1 VGNLNKT
8 YDFIDNKD
16 LLHPKTVSVKTI
28 MSGNKICP
36 QNIGQCSLNRL
47 NTKLHLDIKTKDE
60 IKGYFLDNKRDMLQK
75 YLVNCFC
82 CDTTIVYKFDKGCVY
97 VINNVI
103 NKQQGETNIR
113 FDENL
118 IFSSSKTLSEW
129 NESNTIYVT
138 NNGNTNAK
146 MSLGEFQ
153 IHNNRDCIKFRF
165 NIETLVSMINNNY
178 ISNLCVNVYNL
189 KTRYNFTVE
198 KKTKMKSKLCFPSFN
213 YIGSKMKLLDYINE
227 TIYDYTG
234 KKSYDEI
241 SGFADICS
249 GTGVVAFNALR
260 GGCKSILT
268 NDIQHYAYTVSSVW
282 GTKNINIE
290 KICGLV
296 NGLNL
301 KVSEIRESDLPDENA
316 NDKFFVYSNYTE
328 GGDDKRMYLTKL
340 NGYKTD
346 ILRQSIEDLKIERI
360 ITDEEY
366 RLLLKLLLYAVSNVS
381 NIASVYGAYLKS
393 YKKSA
398 LKDLVLNVE
407 LVHSLVVADD
417 KNDINHVSYNLG
429 IVDLLSTDNLSG
441 YEVVYLDPPY
451 VANRSYHDNY
461 HVLETISRYDYPK
474 LKGKTGLREI
484 VDTKSKFCSKRD
496 AYSEF
501 ENVLRNVKSKYIFI
515 SYSSESVISKVDLID
530 MMSRSGWHNVKC
542 YEKVYQRF
550 KSNKNSEEKQP
561 KQVIEYIFCGSQKD
575 D

>member
-1 VGNLNKT
+1 
-8 YDFIDNKD
+8 
-16 LLHPKTVSVKTI
+16 
-28 MSGNKICP
+28 M
-36 QNIGQCSLNRL
+36 
-47 NTKLHLDIKTKDE
+47 
-60 IKGYFLDNKRDMLQK
+60 
-75 YLVNCFC
+75 CFS
-82 CDTTIVYKFDKGCVY
+82 T
-97 VINNVI
+97 
-103 NKQQGETNIR
+103 
-113 FDENL
+113 
-118 IFSSSKTLSEW
+118 SKTLSEW
-129 NESNTIYVT
+129 NESNTIYVE
-138 NNGNTNAK
+138 NKLDGDNTK
-146 MSLGEFQ
+146 KCSLGEFQ

-165 NIETLVSMINNNY
+165 NIETLVSMINNNNV
-178 ISNLCVNVYNL
+178 SNLCVNVYNL

-198 KKTKMKSKLCFPSFN
+198 KNNKMKSKLCFPSFN
-213 YIGSKMKLLDYINE
+213 YIGSKMKLLDYITE

-234 KKSYDEI
+234 KKSYSEI

-282 GTKNINIE
+282 CTKNINIE
-290 KICGLV
+290 KIRGLV
-296 NGLNL
+296 AALNL
-301 KVSEIRESDLPDENA
+301 KVSDIKESDLPT
-316 NDKFFVYSNYTE
+316 NDDKLFVYSNYTPA
-328 GGDDKRMYLTKL
+328 GDDKRMYLTKL

-346 ILRQSIEDLKIERI
+346 ILRQNIEDFKIERN

-381 NIASVYGAYLKS
+381 NIASVYGAYLKA

-407 LVHSLVVADD
+407 LVDSLVVGDD
-417 KNDINHVSYNLG
+417 IKHVSYNLG
-429 IVDLLSTDNLSG
+429 IVDLLSNPNLNNLSG

-496 AYSEF
+496 AYGEF
-501 ENVLRNVKSKYIFI
+501 EETLRSVKSKYIFI
-515 SYSSESVISKVDLID
+515 SYSSESVISKDDLIE
-530 MMSRSGWHNVKC
+530 MMERTGWNNVKC

-550 KSNKNSEEKQP
+550 KSNKNSDDKQP
-561 KQVIEYIFCGSQKD
+561 KQVKEYIFCGAQIIN
-575 D
+575 